1 AIRGIVKLQ
10 SLARGVIYRMQFGL
24 QQSFPIPSPKSPEE
38 VDAFDLGHRTKTTK
52 LQSADLFVAGYK
64 VDEYTSGPGKDVD
77 DVQRGMVKFTVDKGC
92 DPVSDLAAGHEVDEY
107 TSGPGKDVDD
117 VQRGMVKFTVDKGC
131 DPVSDLA
138 AGHEVDEYT
147 SGPGKDVDDVQRGM
161 VKFTVDKGCDPVSDL
176 AAGHEVDEYT
186 SGPGKDVDDA
196 LRVHLPVYSL
206 FSHDSE
212 TERIARI
219 MQGSM
224 QYWFNEETFSSG
236 DDDSDEDGYF

>member
-1 AIRGIVKLQ
+1 IVKLQ

-147 SGPGKDVDDVQRGM
+147 SGPGKDVDD
-161 VKFTVDKGCDPVSDL
+161 
-176 AAGHEVDEYT
+176 
-186 SGPGKDVDDA
+186 A